1 MHVGRLVYSQAYR
14 VIDGRAVVHAGAQL
28 ASDVTVG
35 PFSVIEEDVVIGSG
49 TRIDSHVIIRSG
61 THIGQDNR
69 IYSFSSVGED
79 PQFAGYDGEPTRL
92 EIGDANVIREYV
104 TLNRGSSSKRGTGV
118 TRVGSHN
125 FLMAY
130 SHIAHDSTL
139 GNHIIF
145 ANGASLAGHV
155 EVGDYAILGGFTL
168 VHQFCRVG
176 QHSLMGIGTVC
187 LKDVAPFLI
196 VAGNPAKTYGVNVRG
211 LRRRGFTEEVISQ
224 LRGVYRKEFRAKTVN
239 AEQTEKDMGG
249 LPSYPEVDTLIRFL
263 SQSERGV
270 IR

>member
-1 MHVGRLVYSQAYR
+1 
-14 VIDGRAVVHAGAQL
+14 VIDGRAVVHPGATL

-35 PFSVIEEDVVIGSG
+35 PFSVIEEDVVIGSR
-49 TRIDSHVIIRSG
+49 TKIDSHVIIRSG

-92 EIGDANVIREYV
+92 KIGDANVIREYV
-104 TLNRGSSSKRGTGV
+104 TLNRGSSSSRGTGV
-118 TRVGSHN
+118 TKVGSHN

-139 GNHIIF
+139 GDHIIF

-187 LKDVAPFLI
+187 LQDVAPYLI

-211 LRRRGFTEEVISQ
+211 LRRRGFTEDAITE
-224 LRGVYRKEFRAKTVN
+224 LRRVYRQQFRAKKVDSEHEESE
-239 AEQTEKDMGG
+239 ACGSAG
-249 LPSYPEVDTLIRFL
+249 RPEVDTLIRFL
-263 SQSERGV
+263 SRSERGV